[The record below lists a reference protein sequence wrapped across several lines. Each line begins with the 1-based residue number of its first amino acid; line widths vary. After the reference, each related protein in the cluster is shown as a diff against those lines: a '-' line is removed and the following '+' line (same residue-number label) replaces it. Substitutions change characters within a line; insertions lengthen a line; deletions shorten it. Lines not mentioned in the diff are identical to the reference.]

1 MQIQKSASFL
11 INTHYKMILP
21 LLYYINSIGYQRRL
35 SFLYIIH
42 KTIFEIEYNNNLFY
56 CNKYLYSYKDLR
68 DNISYM
74 NVYNIIKKAFFE
86 LPYNNNL
93 ILKIAYLP
101 GFEKQ
106 T

>member
-1 MQIQKSASFL
+1 M
-11 INTHYKMILP
+11 INTHYKMILS
-21 LLYYINSIGYQRRL
+21 LLCYINNIGYQRRL
-35 SFLYIIH
+35 RLLYFIH
-42 KTIFEIEYNNNLFY
+42 KTTFEIEYNNNNLFY

-74 NVYNIIKKAFFE
+74 NVYNIIKKVFFE
-86 LPYNNNL
+86 LPYNNKF
-93 ILKIAYLP
+93 ILKIAYLL